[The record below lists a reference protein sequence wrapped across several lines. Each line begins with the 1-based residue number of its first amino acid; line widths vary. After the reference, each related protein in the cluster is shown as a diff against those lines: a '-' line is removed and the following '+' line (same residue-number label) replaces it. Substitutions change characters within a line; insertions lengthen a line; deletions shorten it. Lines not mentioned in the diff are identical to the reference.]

1 MRNVK
6 KFMSS
11 FLEDSIL
18 GFSQQ
23 PASGSASLDDVD
35 EDALV
40 TTTGSLKAKCCSPTE
55 LSMMYIVVVRT
66 FI

>member
-40 TTTGSLKAKCCSPTE
+40 TTGSLESKCCSPTE
-55 LSMMYIVVVRT
+55 LSMMIL
-66 FI
+66 